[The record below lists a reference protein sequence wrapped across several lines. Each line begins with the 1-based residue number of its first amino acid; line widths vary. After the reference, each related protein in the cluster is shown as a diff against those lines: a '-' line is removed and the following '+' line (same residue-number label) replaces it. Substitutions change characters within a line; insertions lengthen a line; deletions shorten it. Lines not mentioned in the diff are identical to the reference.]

1 MPNEI
6 LGKMQPD
13 PTSLDRLH
21 DLVPPP
27 AVPWWPPAPAWY
39 WIQGLLCIVILVW
52 LLRAFMHRQRNR
64 YRREALAE
72 FARHQAALR
81 DASQRGDALA
91 ALAEL
96 LKRTAITAYPRE
108 DVASLTGAAWDGFL
122 DRTVREKVFSP
133 GGGSLLESAA
143 YDPRSVS
150 HVDEKKAREV
160 ARQVHA
166 WISHHRVD
174 LNAGGAS

>member
-1 MPNEI
+1 
-6 LGKMQPD
+6 MQSD

-21 DLVPPP
+21 DIVPPP

-39 WIQGLLCIVILVW
+39 WVLGLLCVAIVIW
-52 LLRAFMHRQRNR
+52 LLRAFMHWQRNR

-81 DASQRGDALA
+81 DASQRGDALT

-96 LKRTAITAYPRE
+96 LKRTAITAFPRE
-108 DVASLTGAAWDGFL
+108 DVASLTGTAWDGFL
-122 DRTVREKVFSP
+122 DRTVRVKAFAQ
-133 GGGSLLESAA
+133 GNGSLLETTA

-150 HVDEKKAREV
+150 SVDEHKAHEL
-160 ARQVHA
+160 AHQVRDWLA
-166 WISHHRVD
+166 HHRVD
-174 LNAGGAS
+174 VQQGGAA